1 MPTVSEANE
10 DLAERV
16 TRIKTK
22 FWLADGEQ
30 NDLFQAA
37 KVIMQMLEDKQL
49 LTEPSFKVRCG
60 SGAAQKPPA

>member
-1 MPTVSEANE
+1 
-10 DLAERV
+10 LAERV

-37 KVIMQMLEDKQL
+37 KVIMQLLEDKQL

-60 SGAAQKPPA
+60 SGG